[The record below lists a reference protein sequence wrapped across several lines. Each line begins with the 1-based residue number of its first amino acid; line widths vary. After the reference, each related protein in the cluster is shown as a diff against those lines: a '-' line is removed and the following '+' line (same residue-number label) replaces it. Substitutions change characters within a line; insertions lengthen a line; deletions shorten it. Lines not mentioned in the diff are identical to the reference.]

1 MPSVA
6 TLATSYLS
14 TVAGN
19 PAGFVAATGDLFAAL
34 PGSLWTTT
42 PLGAVATGA
51 ASAVRGAMATIWDF
65 DPGLPGI
72 PQVDG
77 IARVMA
83 ASRAAATGLI
93 RGMGTVTEVR
103 AAAAE
108 DFDSRQSAL
117 AARDGLLSRLDALAS
132 DFGGQVGGDPVVAA
146 ARSARLALATDLTTR
161 AGALPSLRA
170 VAPVAP
176 VGSLLMAQRLYG
188 DATRAPELVA
198 RNQGKVRHP
207 LFLPPG
213 EDLEALER

>member
-1 MPSVA
+1 
-6 TLATSYLS
+6 
-14 TVAGN
+14 
-19 PAGFVAATGDLFAAL
+19 
-34 PGSLWTTT
+34 
-42 PLGAVATGA
+42 
-51 ASAVRGAMATIWDF
+51 
-65 DPGLPGI
+65 
-72 PQVDG
+72 
-77 IARVMA
+77 
-83 ASRAAATGLI
+83 
-93 RGMGTVTEVR
+93 MGTVTEVR

-176 VGSLLMAQRLYG
+176 GGSLLMAQRLYG